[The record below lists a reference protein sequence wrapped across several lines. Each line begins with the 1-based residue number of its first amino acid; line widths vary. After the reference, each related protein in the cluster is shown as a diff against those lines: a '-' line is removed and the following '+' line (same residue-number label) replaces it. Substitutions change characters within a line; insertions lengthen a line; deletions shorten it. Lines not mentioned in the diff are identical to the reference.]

1 MIQFII
7 GAFIG
12 AIATFAVMAFII
24 AGSEEEHDRK
34 RK

>member
-1 MIQFII
+1 MVQFII

-12 AIATFAVMAFII
+12 SVVTFAIMAFII
-24 AGSEEEHDRK
+24 AASEDRDDK